1 VIATRE
7 NTAKIADKP
16 FNLDWTAEISPKVP
30 TFGPGEYNRAM
41 RTAVAAAFGL
51 AALTTITAGA
61 VPVPLSAAQGRAVR
75 REAAVPFKVGET
87 LSYDVSWSSFFKAG
101 TAIITV
107 REKKASFDSTAYYI
121 VADGRPLPLIA
132 RLYPLYYKMDTL
144 LDSFTLLSQRT
155 AVYQEEGSQRR
166 TMTTR
171 FDRDARRVFF
181 ERQADSTV
189 RSNFSV
195 VPLTQDGLA
204 ALYALRATPLQTGA
218 KFVMPIT
225 DDGAVYSVG
234 VAVGAREHITVPFGD
249 FEAWVLTMGVSDAQ
263 QHPVGNNIG
272 VWISTDTRHLP
283 LKLQADLPV
292 GNFVLALREAL

>member
-1 VIATRE
+1 MQKYRQDGGVQ
-7 NTAKIADKP
+7 
-16 FNLDWTAEISPKVP
+16 
-30 TFGPGEYNRAM
+30 PGDYNRAM
-41 RTAVAAAFGL
+41 RTAVASACGL
-51 AALTTITAGA
+51 AALTMIATTGA
-61 VPVPLSAAQGRAVR
+61 IPVPLSADQGRAAR

-101 TAIITV
+101 TAVVNV
-107 REKKASFDSTAYYI
+107 REKKASFNSTAYYI

-144 LDSFTLLSQRT
+144 LDSFTLLSQHA

-166 TMTTR
+166 TMTTQ
-171 FDRDARRVFF
+171 FDRGARRATF
-181 ERQADSTV
+181 ERHTDSTV
-189 RSNFSV
+189 RSDFTV

-204 ALYALRATPLQTGA
+204 ALYALRAAPLQTGA
-218 KFVMPIT
+218 KFAMPIT

-234 VAVGAREHITVPFGD
+234 VAVGAREHIKVPLGD
-249 FEAWVLTMGVSDAQ
+249 FEAWGLTMGISDAQ
-263 QHPVGNNIG
+263 QHPVGSNIG
-272 VWISTDTRHLP
+272 VWISTDARRLP